1 MELKPSV
8 DEASTLKRF
17 AFMLHLREGAA
28 EAYDQAHREVWPEM
42 LQMLKRG
49 GIREYSIFRRDQQLF
64 LYMQVA
70 NFQHVLSCMAA
81 SEVNL
86 RWQKTMEPLFEPVPG
101 KRPDEPFAMMTE
113 VFHLVEDSSPD

>member
-1 MELKPSV
+1 MERV
-8 DEASTLKRF
+8 
-17 AFMLHLREGAA
+17 AFQLRIREGMT
-28 EAYDQAHREVWPEM
+28 EAYDEAHRHVWPEM
-42 LQMLKRG
+42 LAELRQF
-49 GIREYSIFRRDQQLF
+49 GIKEYSIFRRDQQLF

>member
-1 MELKPSV
+1 MELKPSA

-49 GIREYSIFRRDQQLF
+49 GIREYSIFRRDNLLF
-64 LYMQVA
+64 LT
-70 NFQHVLSCMAA
+70 FKAA
-81 SEVNL
+81 DFEATWSQFDHDPVNL
-86 RWQKTMEPLFEPVPG
+86 RWQQAMAPFFAPHEVRPG
-101 KRPDEPFAMMTE
+101 ERFPMMQE
-113 VFHLVEDSSPD
+113 VFFLP